1 MEDLNIIHISDLHL
15 GSTDFRPNYLENVI
29 GYINERVPD
38 LVVCTGDLTH
48 KAKKSEYLGVKSY
61 LDKIRP
67 PLIATPGNHDAKHN
81 GLVFFERYICPR
93 RSQIILDDK
102 DAIILGLRSCKD
114 GTQEGELH
122 DEQFRWIIDQLN
134 RYSKK
139 IKVLALHHHLI
150 AVPYSG
156 IKRSTLVDAG
166 EAIELTRVYE
176 IQLILMGHKHCPH
189 VWNLGNSVFL
199 YCGTTSSEKT
209 RADENPCFNEIT
221 IDNHG
226 MEINIIDSKN
236 FNKELLFKQK
246 DGILDFVRHRKT
258 RIDHILHSKVFQ
270 TTY

>member
-1 MEDLNIIHISDLHL
+1 MSNINLIHISDLHF
-15 GSTDFRPNYLENVI
+15 GSTDFRPDYLENVI
-29 GYINERVPD
+29 DYINDRSPD

-61 LDKIRP
+61 LDKIEM

-81 GLVFFERYICPR
+81 GLVFFERYISPR
-93 RSQIILDDK
+93 RSRLVLEEK

-122 DEQFRWIIDQLN
+122 DEQFRWIIDQINKFQKTL
-134 RYSKK
+134 R
-139 IKVLALHHHLI
+139 ILALHHHLI

-166 EAIELTRVYE
+166 EAIELTRVYN
-176 IQLILMGHKHCPH
+176 IPLVLMGHKHCPH
-189 VWNLGNSVFL
+189 VWNLGKSVFL

-209 RADENPCFNEIT
+209 RADENPCFNEIS
-221 IDNHG
+221 IDGHR
-226 MEINIIDSKN
+226 MEVNIVDSKS
-236 FNKELLFKQK
+236 FNKELLFKQQN
-246 DGILDFVRHRKT
+246 GILDFVRHRKT
-258 RIDHILHSKVFQ
+258 RIDHILQSKVFH